1 MRRLALVCL
10 VSGLLGLSQAEGRS
24 EYRLG
29 GGDGNSWTTAL
40 AEDAGGQYLVIEG
53 DNIRRQVSVAVTPF
67 GTGADTLL
75 DFGGTSLQARLID
88 PTVNMARAKLD
99 AGKTT
104 IPLPYIP
111 GSRVLST
118 DRCISWGNHQEIL
131 KKMLDGDPATAHF
144 RQFTQRVG
152 AQPGVGRFWDAAT
165 VVDFGAE
172 VPVNRIRFYPRLS
185 EQEDALVIEGLD
197 EPAPALENFGEDS
210 FLDNFVAW
218 YEIRTGEDDFPF
230 GSDPCN
236 GRSQTTIRW
245 LQHSDSA
252 LEVLQ
257 STRENLDEV
266 VDLRFQARSVR
277 WITFRVFPLRDWE
290 VAEFEVY
297 GDGFVPKT
305 SYMTQILDFGQPVNW
320 SKIRWSGELP
330 EGTRVEIRTRTG
342 QTPDPQL
349 YFHENLNGDL
359 EQISKADHDR
369 IETVV
374 RLPAEYDVSNWSFW
388 SPPYQFVAGLRDSS
402 LAAEGWQDGTP
413 LLSPGPSRY
422 LQLHIQLFATF
433 DATPRIDQLTLQF
446 SESPSAQEVV
456 GEVWPVEVETFEP
469 TQFTYVVRPTFDA
482 ADTGFDRLEILTH
495 TQPTVLA
502 VLVDGEA
509 VDLAAFTPQELD
521 DRLVVGFPAL
531 QGEGDSFKQ
540 LEVVF
545 ETPVLRFGTEFSGW
559 VFSADDPDQIRQG
572 IKPGNATFRFAGDL
586 LAVQTPVG
594 GKLFQDV
601 VLGPNPFTPNGD
613 GINDQLQL
621 SYKLREVTADRP
633 VRVRIF
639 DLAGRQV
646 AELALLSS
654 QSGSFQRRWDG
665 RDGAGGLVPP
675 GTYIYRLSLEAENE
689 QEHTGLF
696 SLVY

>member
-10 VSGLLGLSQAEGRS
+10 AGAVLASGRVEARS
-24 EYRLG
+24 EFRI
-29 GGDGNSWTTAL
+29 GGDGNTWSALLSTETAG
-40 AEDAGGQYLVIEG
+40 DYLVF
-53 DNIRRQVSVAVTPF
+53 DNEEIRRRVSVEATPF
-67 GTGADTLL
+67 GAGVDTLI
-75 DFGGTSLQARLID
+75 DFGGTSIRARFID
-88 PTVNMARAKLD
+88 PSVNLALAEDDEGDSRIPFIYLRGEATMAVS
-99 AGKTT
+99 G
-104 IPLPYIP
+104 
-111 GSRVLST
+111 
-118 DRCISWGNHQEIL
+118 SWGCLHSSQQVPVL
-131 KKMLDGDPATAHF
+131 KRMFDGDPTTAQF
-144 RQFTQRVG
+144 RPFTQTVG
-152 AQPGVGRFWDAAT
+152 APLGAGSGYRNAT
-165 VVDFGAE
+165 VLDFGAD
-172 VPVNRIRFYPRLS
+172 VPVNRVRFYPRLGT
-185 EQEDALVIEGLD
+185 EDDDLLIERFD
-197 EPAPALENFGEDS
+197 EPTPASGGFGQDS
-210 FLDNFVAW
+210 FADNFLAW
-218 YEIRTGEDDFPF
+218 YEIRVGDNSIAYQNGPCGRVAGRRWVNNDDP
-230 GSDPCN
+230 
-236 GRSQTTIRW
+236 W
-245 LQHSDSA
+245 LS
-252 LEVLQ
+252 VLQ
-257 STRENLDEV
+257 STRESLDEV
-266 VDLRFQARSVR
+266 VDLRFTTEVIRY
-277 WITFRVFPLRDWE
+277 ITIQPYPLRDWE
-290 VAEFEVY
+290 IAEFEVY

-320 SKIRWSGELP
+320 SKIRWSGDLP
-330 EGTRVEIRTRTG
+330 AGTRVEIRTRTG
-342 QTPDPQL
+342 HTPDSQL

-359 EQISKADHDR
+359 EQISRADYDR
-369 IETVV
+369 IESIV

-456 GEVWPVEVETFEP
+456 GEVWPVEVATFEP

-495 TQPTVLA
+495 TQPRVEA
-502 VLVDGEA
+502 VRVDGEA
-509 VDLAAFTPQELD
+509 VDLDQFVPQELA

-646 AELALLSS
+646 AELASLSS
-654 QSGSFQRRWDG
+654 QSGAFQRRWDG

-675 GTYIYRLSLEAENE
+675 GTYIYRLSLEAEVE
-689 QEHTGLF
+689 QDHMGLF
-696 SLVY
+696 SLAY